1 MKETEQTIV
10 VTINIRYATIAA
22 LDPKVPS
29 WPSYKDGTE
38 LYDMERQNVE
48 PKRRIEIASFKI
60 ELDSK

>member
-10 VTINIRYATIAA
+10 VTINIRDATIAA

-29 WPSYKDGTE
+29 WPSYKDGTG

-48 PKRRIEIASFKI
+48 PKRIIEIASLKI